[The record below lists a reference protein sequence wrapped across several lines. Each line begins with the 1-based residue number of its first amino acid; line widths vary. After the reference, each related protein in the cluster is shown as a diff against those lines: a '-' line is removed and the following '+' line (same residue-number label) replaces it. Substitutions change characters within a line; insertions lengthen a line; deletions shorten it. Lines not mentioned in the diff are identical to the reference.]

1 MHISP
6 AQSRAARAFLQWSQ
20 TELEKQTGV
29 CSRTIRNFEG
39 EVRQPHEHTMA
50 AICKAFESH
59 GVEFL
64 PQDRGGEGVQFKKA
78 HHHRKEGRRHG
89 RGALSTIAR

>member
-1 MHISP
+1 MRISP

-20 TELEKQTGV
+20 AELEKQTGV
-29 CSRTIRNFEG
+29 CIRTIHDFEC
-39 EVRQPHEHTMA
+39 EVRQPHERTLA
-50 AICKAFESH
+50 AICNAFESH

-78 HHHRKEGRRHG
+78 HPIADHRKEGRRHG
-89 RGALSTIAR
+89 RAL